1 MKSRKGFCKI
11 DINGKKFLFNWANN
25 PDGPMLVMYYKN
37 DRKIE
42 IPFHIWVKYP
52 DSEEYSKRETDV
64 WHGKHKRGPE
74 WGCWGKR
81 EAREMYFKY
90 LKHIEEC
97 FDLSFYNFR
106 GKVNV

>member
-25 PDGPMLVMYYKN
+25 PDGPVLVMYDKN
-37 DRKIE
+37 DRKTE

-52 DSEEYSKRETDV
+52 DSEEYSK
-64 WHGKHKRGPE
+64 HKSGPE
-74 WGCWGKR
+74 WGSWGKR

-90 LKHIEEC
+90 LKYIEEC

-106 GKVNV
+106 GKVN